1 ARKKT
6 APVIGPRLNQ
16 WRGARASQI
25 SDQRQQAHRERL
37 VLGRRRALRVGIW
50 IVGLAMLALGLTML
64 TREMGPSFQGWLEI
78 RDVEVEGIHH
88 VTKPEVFE
96 RLPLQN
102 RNGGQ
107 PIHHFTK
114 TEVLERL
121 VLKPG
126 VGLHQISTSFLA
138 ERVRTHA
145 WIKEATVERKPPNL
159 LHVTIVERT
168 PAAIIRTGAD
178 HWLSDENGYLL
189 AKLGK
194 QDDQTLPLL
203 TGLELQSL
211 QQGEAGVRNAVQSG
225 VVVAKLIANTF
236 DGRVEV
242 DLTNFSNVV
251 ALTNG
256 VRFQFGDDSL
266 VDQWERFRKV
276 NPPFKTGPFND
287 RKRTV
292 SEIDLRYNNRV
303 IVRERV

>member
-1 ARKKT
+1 MKVVTRKRT
-6 APVIGPRLNQ
+6 VRDIGPRLNQ
-16 WRGARASQI
+16 WRGARATKI
-25 SDQRQQAHRERL
+25 LDQREEAHRERL
-37 VLGRRRALRVGIW
+37 VLGRRRTLRVGKW
-50 IVGLAMLALGLTML
+50 IVGLAVLAWVLTML
-64 TREMGPSFQGWLEI
+64 TREMGPAVQGWLEI

-88 VTKPEVFE
+88 VTKPEV
-96 RLPLQN
+96 
-102 RNGGQ
+102 
-107 PIHHFTK
+107 
-114 TEVLERL
+114 LERL

-126 VGLHQISTSFLA
+126 MGLHQISTSFLA

-145 WIKEATVERKPPNL
+145 WIKEATVERRPPHQ

-178 HWLSDENGYLL
+178 HWLSDESGYLL
-189 AKLGK
+189 VKLGK

-211 QQGEAGVRNAVQSG
+211 QHGEAGVRNAVQSG
-225 VVVAKLIANTF
+225 VVVAKLIANAF

-242 DLTNFSNVV
+242 DLANFSNVV
-251 ALTNG
+251 ASANG

-276 NPPFKTGPFND
+276 NPPFKTGPIDD

>member
-1 ARKKT
+1 
-6 APVIGPRLNQ
+6 VGQ
-16 WRGARASQI
+16 WI
-25 SDQRQQAHRERL
+25 
-37 VLGRRRALRVGIW
+37 I
-50 IVGLAMLALGLTML
+50 GLAVLAWGLTML
-64 TREMGPSFQGWLEI
+64 TREMGPTLQGWLEI

-88 VTKPEVFE
+88 VTKA
-96 RLPLQN
+96 
-102 RNGGQ
+102 
-107 PIHHFTK
+107 
-114 TEVLERL
+114 EVLERL

-126 VGLHQISTSFLA
+126 LGLHQISTSFLA
-138 ERVRTHA
+138 ERVQRHT
-145 WIKEATVERKPPNL
+145 WIKEATVERRPPHL

-178 HWLSDENGYLL
+178 HWLSDESGYLL

-211 QQGEAGVRNAVQSG
+211 QHGEAGVRNVVQSG
-225 VVVAKLIANTF
+225 VVVAKLIANAL

-251 ALTNG
+251 ASANG

-276 NPPFKTGPFND
+276 NPPFKTGSFDD

-292 SEIDLRYNNRV
+292 SEIDLRYDNRV